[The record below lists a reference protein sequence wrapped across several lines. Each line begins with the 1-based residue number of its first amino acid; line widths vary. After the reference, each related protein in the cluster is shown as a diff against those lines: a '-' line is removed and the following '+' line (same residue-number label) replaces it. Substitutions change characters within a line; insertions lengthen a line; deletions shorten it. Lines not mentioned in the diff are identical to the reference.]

1 MIHRRQCASPQ
12 DPSSP
17 GTDRE
22 DYWVTKRLDRLVH
35 IRGHLINRL
44 TSYCEKAPKGSTRQ
58 SPEPV
63 LVGWSGGKDSAL
75 ALEVLLK
82 EPALKVKG
90 LITTVTEGYERI
102 SMHGVRCSLLEQQAD
117 SLGLALEQVRI
128 PPRASNEV
136 YEEAMRSLLVRHQA
150 QGVKRVGFG
159 DLFLEQIRN
168 YREKNLSRVDMQGIF
183 PLWQKE
189 TQNLARYFV
198 EAGFKA
204 VVVCVDP
211 KQIDPSFCGREYD
224 QQFLA
229 DLPEGVDPCGENGE
243 FHTFV
248 YDGPIFNRPIQVS
261 RGEVVERDGFW
272 FCDLT

>member
-1 MIHRRQCASPQ
+1 
-12 DPSSP
+12 
-17 GTDRE
+17 
-22 DYWVTKRLDRLVH
+22 
-35 IRGHLINRL
+35 
-44 TSYCEKAPKGSTRQ
+44 
-58 SPEPV
+58 
-63 LVGWSGGKDSAL
+63 VGWSGGKDSAL

-159 DLFLEQIRN
+159 DLFLEEIRN